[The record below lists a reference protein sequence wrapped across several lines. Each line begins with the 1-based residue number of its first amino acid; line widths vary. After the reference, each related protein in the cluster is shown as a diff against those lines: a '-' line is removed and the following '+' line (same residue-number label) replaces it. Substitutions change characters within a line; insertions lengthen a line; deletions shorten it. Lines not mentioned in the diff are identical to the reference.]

1 VPGKIDWIKK
11 WLKNDWI
18 ISKQNDFSLK
28 IWGINGLNGKFF
40 RIDNSIFINLVYTQL
55 KCQEKWVESK
65 IYIRNEW
72 IIGKQNVFLLKIRG
86 IN

>member
-1 VPGKIDWIKK
+1 M
-11 WLKNDWI
+11 NDWVI
-18 ISKQNDFSLK
+18 GKQNVFLLK
-28 IWGINGLNGKFF
+28 IWGKNGLNGKFDRMDQF
-40 RIDNSIFINLVYTQL
+40 IFINLVYTQL
-55 KCQEKWVESK
+55 KCQEKYIESK